1 MELNFNVTGAKRK
14 ELVSEIARIDG
25 SKKEYLGVPSCA
37 YRVGDFHISK
47 DGVVSADEEKLM
59 DILETLMVAGFEPA
73 RQTKEEG
80 KDEPQEAHS
89 EAEKEEPSDE
99 PTEESIPSQNEGEA
113 LTIEIPLAGFDENA
127 LANLDN
133 LIKSKGWLIKKA
145 LGIEELPI
153 KVGEASMKFPWFK
166 KMPDSDEC
174 QAFTDFIGKLA
185 EHSKKQ
191 KRISPKVKE
200 KENEK
205 YAFRCFLLRLGFIG
219 PEYKLQRKILLSRLN
234 GSSAFKAERPAE
246 DGQTTEA

>member
-14 ELVSEIARIDG
+14 ELVSEIARIEG

-59 DILETLMVAGFEPA
+59 DILETLMVAGFKPA
-73 RQTKEEG
+73 GQTKEEG

-89 EAEKEEPSDE
+89 EAEKNE
-99 PTEESIPSQNEGEA
+99 PTEKPMPLQNGGEA

-191 KRISPKVKE
+191 KRISSKVK
-200 KENEK
+200 KTENEK

-219 PEYKLQRKILLSRLN
+219 TEYKKQRKILLSRLN
-234 GSSAFKAERPAE
+234 GSSAFKVGKPAGDE
-246 DGQTTEA
+246 QAKEA

>member
-73 RQTKEEG
+73 GQTKEEG

-89 EAEKEEPSDE
+89 EAEKNE
-99 PTEESIPSQNEGEA
+99 PTEKPMPSQNKGEA

-191 KRISPKVKE
+191 KRISSKVKE
-200 KENEK
+200 TENEK

-219 PEYKLQRKILLSRLN
+219 TEYKKQRKILLSRLN
-234 GSSAFKAERPAE
+234 GSSAFKVGKPAGDE
-246 DGQTTEA
+246 QAKEA

>member
-47 DGVVSADEEKLM
+47 DGVVSADEVKLM
-59 DILETLMVAGFEPA
+59 DILETLKVAGFEPVV
-73 RQTKEEG
+73 QTKGEG

-191 KRISPKVKE
+191 KRISSKVKE
-200 KENEK
+200 TENEK

-219 PEYKLQRKILLSRLN
+219 TEYKKQRKILLSRLN
-234 GSSAFKAERPAE
+234 GSSAFKVGKPAGDE
-246 DGQTTEA
+246 QAKEA

>member
-37 YRVGDFHISK
+37 YQVGDFHISK

-59 DILETLMVAGFEPA
+59 DILETLRVAGFEPA
-73 RQTKEEG
+73 GQTKEEG

-89 EAEKEEPSDE
+89 EAEKNE
-99 PTEESIPSQNEGEA
+99 PTEKPMPSQNKGEA

-191 KRISPKVKE
+191 KRISSKVKE
-200 KENEK
+200 TENEK

-219 PEYKLQRKILLSRLN
+219 TEYKKQRKILLSRLN
-234 GSSAFKAERPAE
+234 GSSAFKVGKPAGDE
-246 DGQTTEA
+246 QAKEA

>member
-47 DGVVSADEEKLM
+47 DGVVSADEGKLT

-73 RQTKEEG
+73 GQTKEEG

-89 EAEKEEPSDE
+89 EAEKNE
-99 PTEESIPSQNEGEA
+99 PTEKPMPLQNGGEA

-191 KRISPKVKE
+191 KRISSKVKE
-200 KENEK
+200 TENEK

-219 PEYKLQRKILLSRLN
+219 TEYKKQRKILLSRLN
-234 GSSAFKAERPAE
+234 GSSAFKVGKPAGDE
-246 DGQTTEA
+246 QAKEA

>member
-37 YRVGDFHISK
+37 YQVGDFHISK

-73 RQTKEEG
+73 GQTKEEG

-89 EAEKEEPSDE
+89 EAEKNE
-99 PTEESIPSQNEGEA
+99 PTEKPMPSQNKGEA

-191 KRISPKVKE
+191 KRISSKVKE
-200 KENEK
+200 TENEK

-219 PEYKLQRKILLSRLN
+219 TEYKKQRKILLSRLN
-234 GSSAFKAERPAE
+234 GSSAFKVGKPAGDE
-246 DGQTTEA
+246 QAKEA

>member
-73 RQTKEEG
+73 GQTKEEG

-89 EAEKEEPSDE
+89 EAEKNE
-99 PTEESIPSQNEGEA
+99 PTEKPMPLQNGGEA

-191 KRISPKVKE
+191 KRISSKVK
-200 KENEK
+200 KTENEK

-219 PEYKLQRKILLSRLN
+219 TEYKKQRKILLSRLN
-234 GSSAFKAERPAE
+234 GSSAFKVGKPAGDE
-246 DGQTTEA
+246 QAKEA

>member
-37 YRVGDFHISK
+37 YQVGDFHISK

-73 RQTKEEG
+73 SQTKEEG

-89 EAEKEEPSDE
+89 EAEKNE
-99 PTEESIPSQNEGEA
+99 PTEKPMPLQNGGEA

-191 KRISPKVKE
+191 KRISSKVK
-200 KENEK
+200 KTENEK

-219 PEYKLQRKILLSRLN
+219 TEYKKQRKILLSRLN
-234 GSSAFKAERPAE
+234 GSSAFKVGKPAGDE
-246 DGQTTEA
+246 QAKEA

>member
-59 DILETLMVAGFEPA
+59 DILETLKVAGFEPVV
-73 RQTKEEG
+73 QTKGEG

-99 PTEESIPSQNEGEA
+99 PTEESIPSQNGGEA

-191 KRISPKVKE
+191 KRISSKVK
-200 KENEK
+200 KTENEK

-219 PEYKLQRKILLSRLN
+219 TEYKKQRKILLSRLN
-234 GSSAFKAERPAE
+234 GSSAFKGGKPAGDE
-246 DGQTTEA
+246 QAKEA

>member
-47 DGVVSADEEKLM
+47 DGVVSADEGKLT

-73 RQTKEEG
+73 GQTKEEG

-89 EAEKEEPSDE
+89 EAEKNE
-99 PTEESIPSQNEGEA
+99 PTEKPMPSQNKGEA

-191 KRISPKVKE
+191 KRISSKVKE
-200 KENEK
+200 TENEK

-219 PEYKLQRKILLSRLN
+219 TEYKKQRKILLSRLN
-234 GSSAFKAERPAE
+234 GSSAFKGGKPADDE
-246 DGQTTEA
+246 QAKEA

>member
-47 DGVVSADEEKLM
+47 DGVVSADEGKLT

-73 RQTKEEG
+73 GQTKEEG

-89 EAEKEEPSDE
+89 EAEKNE
-99 PTEESIPSQNEGEA
+99 PTEKPMPSQNKGEA

-191 KRISPKVKE
+191 KRISSKVKE
-200 KENEK
+200 TENEK

-219 PEYKLQRKILLSRLN
+219 TEYKKQRKILLSRLN
-234 GSSAFKAERPAE
+234 GSSAFKVGKPAGDE
-246 DGQTTEA
+246 QAKEA